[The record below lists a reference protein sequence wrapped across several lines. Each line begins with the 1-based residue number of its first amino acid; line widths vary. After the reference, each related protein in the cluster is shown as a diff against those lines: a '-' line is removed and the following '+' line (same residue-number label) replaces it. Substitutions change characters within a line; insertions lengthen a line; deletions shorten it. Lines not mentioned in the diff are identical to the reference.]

1 MFWRGETDMISEERL
16 NELFPLDD
24 EDSEDHPVLAVL
36 RHKPSS
42 MMEQLLAGLAGLERR
57 ENDE

>member
-1 MFWRGETDMISEERL
+1 MISEERL

-36 RHKPSS
+36 RHKPPS

-57 ENDE
+57 EDDE